1 MSFLVRLPAVLA
13 SLLLAAHFLRA
24 ARLPLALGAALL
36 PLLLVPRL
44 RFTLRALQ
52 LLLLAGA
59 LEWARSLAVI
69 ARLRAVH
76 GLPFGRM
83 TAILGG
89 VALFTAAAA
98 LLLQARRVR
107 ERHARG
113 LESAGASVAAFLLTA
128 LMLAIVAAVV
138 PRPLLLLER
147 FLPGSAPLEIVALA
161 LYAGLVVERLSDPA
175 RVARWRTGVWLLF
188 SLVFFAQLALGL
200 LLDER
205 FLMRA
210 GHLHFPIP
218 ALIAAGPVYRG
229 GELFMVMLFASTVLL
244 VGPAWCSQIC
254 YLGAWDDLAARA
266 KRKPFPLPRY
276 RTHLRFGTLALVIA
290 AALALRLA
298 GASPLVAGAAAL
310 GFGLAGVA
318 VMLLVSRRRG
328 AMVHCLSFCPIGAL
342 ATTLGRLSPFRV
354 RIRSAGPSGDAG
366 CDRCMRC
373 RLACRFDALGR
384 EDVARGR
391 PDPSSCTLCGDCLA
405 SCPGG
410 FLEYRC
416 LGLRAERA
424 RALFLMLVVALH
436 AASLGLARI

>member
-1 MSFLVRLPAVLA
+1 MVILARTSAVVA
-13 SLLLAAHFLRA
+13 SLLLAAHVLRA
-24 ARLPLALGAALL
+24 GALPLAVGCLLL
-36 PLLLVPRL
+36 PLLMIPRL
-44 RFTLRALQ
+44 RFALRALQ

-59 LEWARSLAVI
+59 LEWVETTVRL
-69 ARLRAVH
+69 ARLRSLH
-76 GLPFGRM
+76 DLPVGRM
-83 TAILGG
+83 AAILGG
-89 VALFTAAAA
+89 VALFTALAA
-98 LLLQARRVR
+98 LLLGARRVR
-107 ERHARG
+107 ERHAG
-113 LESAGASVAAFLLTA
+113 SQESAAASVAAFLLTA
-128 LMLAIVAAVV
+128 GLLAIVARVV

-147 FLPGSAPLEIVALA
+147 FVPGAAALEIVALA
-161 LYAGLVVERLSDPA
+161 LYAGLVVERLSDPT
-175 RVARWRTGVWLLF
+175 RVARWRTRVWMLF
-188 SLVFFAQLALGL
+188 SVVFFAQLALGL

-229 GELFMVMLFASTVLL
+229 GELFMVILFAATVFL

-254 YLGAWDDLAARA
+254 YLGAWDDRAARA
-266 KRKPFPLPRY
+266 KRKPFPLPRW

-298 GASPLVAGAAAL
+298 GASALVAGAFAL

-318 VMLLVSRRRG
+318 VMLLLSRRRG
-328 AMVHCLSFCPIGAL
+328 AMVHCLGYCPIGAL

-354 RIRSAGPSGDAG
+354 RIAEG

-384 EDVARGR
+384 EAVARGR
-391 PDPSSCTLCGDCLA
+391 PDPAACTLCGDCLA
-405 SCPGG
+405 SCPGR
-410 FLEYRC
+410 FLEYRFW
-416 LGLRAERA
+416 GLRAERA
-424 RALFLMLVVALH
+424 RALFLVLVVSLH

>member
-1 MSFLVRLPAVLA
+1 MAILARILAVVA
-13 SLLLAAHFLRA
+13 SLLLAAHFLR
-24 ARLPLALGAALL
+24 RGQLPLAAGAALL
-36 PLLLVPRL
+36 PLLLLPRL
-44 RFTLRALQ
+44 RFALRALQ

-59 LEWARSLAVI
+59 LEWLLTLAAL

-76 GLPFGRM
+76 GLPVGRLA
-83 TAILGG
+83 AILGG
-89 VALFTAAAA
+89 VALLTAAAA

-107 ERHARG
+107 ERHAHG

-128 LMLAIVAAVV
+128 ALLAIVARVV

-147 FLPGSAPLEIVALA
+147 FLPGSAPLAIVALA

-175 RVARWRTGVWLLF
+175 RTARWRTRVWLLF
-188 SLVFFAQLALGL
+188 SFVFFAQLALGL

-205 FLMRA
+205 FLMRP

-229 GELFMVMLFASTVLL
+229 GELFMVILFAATVLL

-254 YLGAWDDLAARA
+254 YLGAWDDRAARA
-266 KRKPFPLPRY
+266 KRKPFPLPRW
-276 RTHLRFGTLALVIA
+276 RTRLRFGTLALVIG
-290 AALALRLA
+290 AALALRLT
-298 GASPLVAGAAAL
+298 GAPPLVAGAAAL
-310 GFGLAGVA
+310 AFGLGGVV

-328 AMVHCLSFCPIGAL
+328 AMVHCLSYCPIGAL

-354 RIRSAGPSGDAG
+354 RIRGAGPAGEAG

-391 PDPSSCTLCGDCLA
+391 PDPTACTLCGDCLA

-410 FLEYRC
+410 FLEYRFP
-416 LGLRAERA
+416 GLRAERA
-424 RALFLMLVVALH
+424 RALFLVLTVSLH